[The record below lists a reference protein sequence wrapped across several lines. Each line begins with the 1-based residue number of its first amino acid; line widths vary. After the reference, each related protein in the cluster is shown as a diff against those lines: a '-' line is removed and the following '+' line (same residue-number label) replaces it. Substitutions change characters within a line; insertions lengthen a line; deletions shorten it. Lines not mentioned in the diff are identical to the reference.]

1 MNDVL
6 KNQALDEKELYLA
19 FSKMKQNEYQ
29 EAQDLLEKGYDRAV
43 ESDNQ
48 PVQGVYLSAQGLLL
62 KLQGDFKKA
71 YKIYQKA
78 EKLLKDDPSIKII
91 TATLLID
98 QFKQFDTAV
107 IKLDKVLASEPDPGV
122 KHHALSL
129 KARALF
135 GLGKKKQAKEC
146 FEDLLTL
153 NFESLGFAANLDFQT
168 AQFFVGKA
176 FETDLV
182 KDYLKK
188 SLTLAQEKNEKALT
202 AVIQALIDQLEKL
215 ES

>member
-1 MNDVL
+1 MTQDTNNPVL
-6 KNQALDEKELYLA
+6 NEVELYQA
-19 FSKMKQNEYQ
+19 FAKMKQQEFD
-29 EAQDLLEKGYDRAV
+29 EAQALLETGYDRAV
-43 ESDNQ
+43 QSDNQ

-62 KLQGDFKKA
+62 KLKGDFKKA
-71 YKIYQKA
+71 YKIYQQA

-107 IKLDKVLASEPDPGV
+107 KKLDKVLQNQPDPGV
-122 KHHALSL
+122 EHHALSL
-129 KARALF
+129 KARALH
-135 GLGKKKQAKEC
+135 GLGKKKLAKEC
-146 FEDLLTL
+146 FEKLVAMD
-153 NFESLGFAANLDFQT
+153 FDHLGFAANLDFQT

-188 SLTLAQEKNEKALT
+188 SLALAQEKNEKALSV
-202 AVIQALIDQLEKL
+202 VIKTLLDKM
-215 ES
+215 